1 MDPKILV
8 AIDIEHRSHAV
19 KALKEASKLAQCIKG
34 EIHVCYV
41 LAYGFY
47 DYVKPF
53 LVEEVVKDSIA
64 HAKMELVSFIKE
76 ADLYE
81 DMIYRHVLKGGVYH
95 QILLLA
101 EKLDTD
107 YNRRQ
112 CQPTRSDDQ
121 YCRAGDH
128 SAGASGPLQSIDR
141 ALGNAACRFGC
152 LL

>member
-64 HAKMELVSFIKE
+64 HAKMELVSIIKE

-81 DMIYRHVLKGGVYH
+81 DVIYRHVLKGGVYH

-107 YNRRQ
+107 YIVVNAS
-112 CQPTRSDDQ
+112 QPEAMTSI
-121 YCRAGDH
+121 AGPVTTQLAH
-128 SAGASGPLQSIDR
+128 LAPC
-141 ALGNAACRFGC
+141 N
-152 LL
+152 LLIVR